1 LVLKAAAELELR
13 RRKQTG
19 RSYSLRRK
27 IDPAHP
33 VTPIR
38 RTFYRK
44 QYDFVMAGEHFVALI
59 GGIGSGKSLAGAA
72 RALRAAYGHIGA
84 NTVRTPNLG
93 LVTAPTYRMLEDT
106 TLRTFLE
113 VAEGRVVDFIKSEMV
128 AVLENGSEVL
138 FRSVEE
144 PQRLRGVNVTWWF
157 ADEAALYDPI
167 VWQIGIGRLRQFGQS
182 GYAWLTTTP
191 KGRNWVYKT
200 FVQEQLFDHRLIRTK
215 TEDNPYLDRGFVESL
230 RQSYAGDFARQE
242 LDAEFVAFEGLVY
255 PEYDARVHRYV
266 TPVERGRLVRIA
278 AGVDWGYTNPG
289 VIVVGG
295 LDGDGRLYVL
305 HEEYARQ
312 RLIDDWVR
320 VAQQLT
326 DVYRIDTFYC
336 DPAEP
341 TNISRFLDAG
351 LPAVKADN
359 AVTDGI
365 QAVKARLVTRADGLP
380 RLLVHAGCANLL
392 AEFEQYQWMTSRDGV
407 MRDQPLKA
415 NDHAMD
421 ALRYLVAGV
430 SEPQSVVTLGS
441 NKVL

>member
-1 LVLKAAAELELR
+1 
-13 RRKQTG
+13 
-19 RSYSLRRK
+19 
-27 IDPAHP
+27 
-33 VTPIR
+33 
-38 RTFYRK
+38 
-44 QYDFVMAGEHFVALI
+44 MAGEHFVALI

-167 VWQIGIGRLRQFGQS
+167 VWQIGIGRLRQFGQP
-182 GYAWLTTTP
+182 GYAWITTTP
-191 KGRNWVYKT
+191 KGRNWIYKV
-200 FVQEQLFDHRLIRTK
+200 FVQQDRSDHRLIRTR
-215 TEDNPYLDRGFVESL
+215 TEDNPYLDAGFIAGL
-230 RQSYAGDFARQE
+230 RQSYVGDFAQQE
-242 LDAEFVAFEGLVY
+242 LDAEFVSFEGLIY
-255 PEYDARVHRYV
+255 PEYNPALHRYSE
-266 TPVERGRLVRIA
+266 PVERTRLVHVA

-289 VIVVGG
+289 VIVIGG
-295 LDGDGRLYVL
+295 LDSDGRLYIL
-305 HEEYARQ
+305 REEYARQ
-312 RLIDDWVR
+312 RLIDDWVEAAR
-320 VAQQLT
+320 QLA
-326 DVYRIDTFYC
+326 DIYSISTFYC
-336 DPAEP
+336 DPSEP
-341 TNISRFLDAG
+341 TYIARFTDAR
-351 LPAVKADN
+351 LNAVKANN
-359 AVTDGI
+359 AVVDGI
-365 QAVKARLVTRADGLP
+365 QAVKARLVQREDGLP
-380 RLLVHAGCANLL
+380 RLLVHASCVHLL
-392 AEFEQYQWMTSRDGV
+392 AEFEQYQWAVSRDGV

>member
-1 LVLKAAAELELR
+1 
-13 RRKQTG
+13 
-19 RSYSLRRK
+19 
-27 IDPAHP
+27 
-33 VTPIR
+33 
-38 RTFYRK
+38 
-44 QYDFVMAGEHFVALI
+44 MAGEHFVALI

-93 LVTAPTYRMLEDT
+93 LVTAPTYRMLEDA

-144 PQRLRGVNVTWWF
+144 PQRLRGANVTWWF

-167 VWQIGIGRLRQFGQS
+167 VWQIGIGRLRQFGQP
-182 GYAWLTTTP
+182 GYAWITTTP
-191 KGRNWVYKT
+191 KGRNWIYKV
-200 FVQEQLFDHRLIRTK
+200 FVQQGRSDHRLIQVK
-215 TEDNPYLDRGFVESL
+215 TEDNPYLDAGFIAGL

-242 LDAEFVAFEGLVY
+242 LDAEFVSFEGLIY
-255 PEYDARVHRYV
+255 PEYNPALHRYSE
-266 TPVERGRLVRIA
+266 PVERTRLVHVA

-289 VIVVGG
+289 VIVIGG
-295 LDGDGRLYVL
+295 LDSDGRLYIL
-305 HEEYARQ
+305 REEYARQ
-312 RLIDDWVR
+312 RLIDDWVEAAR
-320 VAQQLT
+320 QLA
-326 DVYRIDTFYC
+326 DIYSISTFHC
-336 DPAEP
+336 DPSEP
-341 TNISRFLDAG
+341 TYIARFTDAG
-351 LPAVKADN
+351 LNAVKANN
-359 AVTDGI
+359 AVVDGI
-365 QAVKARLVTRADGLP
+365 QAVKARLVQREDGLP
-380 RLLVHAGCANLL
+380 RLLAHASCVHLL
-392 AEFEQYQWMTSRDGV
+392 AEFEQYQWAASRDGV